1 MKPKKPKLYLCV
13 MDKEINAM
21 CLGDWIVIL
30 EVSIQILDSTTNEA
44 LFTCKAEGQGET
56 EANALH
62 QAITRCL
69 QSL

>member
-1 MKPKKPKLYLCV
+1 
-13 MDKEINAM
+13 M

>member
-1 MKPKKPKLYLCV
+1 MKPKKAKTLLVRYGQG
-13 MDKEINAM
+13 DKCNV
-21 CLGDWIVIL
+21 LGGLDSTL

-56 EANALH
+56 EADVLH